1 MELCEGGEL
10 FYQIQSAGSY
20 DESDAALIMSQLC
33 KGLVHCHK
41 HHVCHRDLK
50 PENFLLKAK
59 GDISQLKIIDFGL
72 SRIFTDGKHMHS
84 KAGTPYYIAPEV
96 LKKDYGP
103 ECDMWSAGVILYI
116 LLCGYPPFWGDN
128 DTEIYNSVKSGQ
140 FDYDD
145 PAWDTVSVGPGSARD
160 LIESLLTLDTTTRL
174 TAAQAL
180 EHPWITSHIDHEK
193 DAKHALG
200 APEVQPIDP
209 AIFSRIL
216 KFTTHNRLKKIA
228 KRAIAECLEAD
239 EISELFNRFKET
251 DEQGEVR
258 GRLGEVGGSW
268 GRDSHTACYGVVCC
282 VLCAM
287 C

>member
-180 EHPWITSHIDHEK
+180 EHPWITYVKRVKIQLEMLLLEYIFQS
-193 DAKHALG
+193 
-200 APEVQPIDP
+200 
-209 AIFSRIL
+209 IFSL
-216 KFTTHNRLKKIA
+216 CSVYKFRAHTDFVLLLSLQDRTSTTR
-228 KRAIAECLEAD
+228 RTR
-239 EISELFNRFKET
+239 STR
-251 DEQGEVR
+251 
-258 GRLGEVGGSW
+258 W
-268 GRDSHTACYGVVCC
+268 GRPRYSRSTRPSSAASSSSPHTTG
-282 VLCAM
+282 
-287 C
+287 